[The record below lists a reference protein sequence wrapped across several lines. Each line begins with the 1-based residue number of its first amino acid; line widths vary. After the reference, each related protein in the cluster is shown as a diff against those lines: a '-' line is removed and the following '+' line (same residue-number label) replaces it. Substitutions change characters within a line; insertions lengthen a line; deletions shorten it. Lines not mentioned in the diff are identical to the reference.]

1 MKKALYATT
10 GSALAL
16 ALFGL
21 TAPALADVDAIATI
35 TKHKDITV
43 TERITVNK
51 SITIFVASEFF
62 DIPAAAE
69 AQALLNVDNIGNEVN
84 GADPSNPTDQD
95 PTDNEGETEYG
106 IHLSAVLGGLG
117 AGSVNDNTGVF
128 GVNQDVGNMT
138 NQANVVSV
146 AGIADVFE
154 AFADAQA
161 HADQENRDNTS
172 TEYEVLRDLEG
183 NPITDPTED
192 PTLFSVNKLAS
203 ITESIND
210 NTGVINVNQNAGN
223 MNNQSNGVAAAIGVG
238 AVVALSDSDLGQVN
252 SGNHVDELATVKTAT
267 ITDSVNG
274 NSGIVNVNQS
284 TGNMNNQGNVVSLAA
299 ITSGAF
305 INTNTAAPTPTP

>member
-21 TAPALADVDAIATI
+21 AAPALADVDAIATI
-35 TKHKDITV
+35 TKHKDIVV

-51 SITIFVASEFF
+51 TITIFVASEFF

-69 AQALLNVDNIGNEVN
+69 AQALLNVDNTGNEVN
-84 GADPSNPTDQD
+84 GADPDNPTDQD
-95 PTDNEGETEYG
+95 PTDNQGETEYG
-106 IHLSAVLGGLG
+106 IHLSAVLD
-117 AGSVNDNTGVF
+117 GSVNDNTGVF

-138 NQANVVSV
+138 NQANVVAV

-161 HADQENRDNTS
+161 HVDQENSDNTS
-172 TEYEVLRDLEG
+172 IEYEVLRDLEG
-183 NPITDPTED
+183 DPVTDPTTPAD
-192 PTLFSVNKLAS
+192 QFTPNKVAD
-203 ITESIND
+203 ITGSIND
-210 NTGVINVNQNAGN
+210 NTGIINVNQNAGN

-267 ITDSVNG
+267 MTDSVNG
-274 NSGIVNVNQS
+274 NTGIINVNQS

-305 INTNTAAPTPTP
+305 INTNAAPTPTP